1 MKYLYLVS
9 SFFWEEH
16 FRKSWECARSWC
28 LVQPIWLETQFH
40 IGRCARFLCPPNME
54 QRMETSSARLV
65 KDGKKTWEKTWTKHW
80 ICSYSVYI
88 LFALLMMVKSQY
100 NSLSHNGR
108 TYEQLS
114 AQMLGIENL
123 MTQMVGQVVGR
134 VNLQG
139 TSLSH
144 RISWKY
150 LESRPKHLQA
160 FWVHG
165 VPKCQTRLGRF

>member
-1 MKYLYLVS
+1 
-9 SFFWEEH
+9 
-16 FRKSWECARSWC
+16 
-28 LVQPIWLETQFH
+28 
-40 IGRCARFLCPPNME
+40 
-54 QRMETSSARLV
+54 
-65 KDGKKTWEKTWTKHW
+65 
-80 ICSYSVYI
+80 
-88 LFALLMMVKSQY
+88 MMVKSQY

-144 RISWKY
+144 RIS
-150 LESRPKHLQA
+150 
-160 FWVHG
+160 
-165 VPKCQTRLGRF
+165 